1 MTDKEKQNEPWEA
14 SFKDEQ
20 PSQYSRSEH
29 RRKSKRVSMTVGI
42 LVLLVVV
49 LSFVPVYNYLQTLN
63 RPENTETAWTTSSSE
78 SSDTKVTD
86 RAKESSARAASKR
99 AAKASSKKAASEAE
113 AKRES
118 EKEAAK
124 ASSETDQ
131 ESSSS
136 SSSQEDKQYATVEAG
151 QGAYRV
157 AANAGISQQELQTLN
172 PGVNLTNIYAGQK
185 LRVK

>member
-29 RRKSKRVSMTVGI
+29 RRKSKRVSTTVGI

-63 RPENTETAWTTSSSE
+63 RPENTETAWTTSSSQ

-99 AAKASSKKAASEAE
+99 AAKASSKKAASEAK

-124 ASSETDQ
+124 ASSSAKQASSTD
-131 ESSSS
+131 
-136 SSSQEDKQYATVEAG
+136 EDKQYATVEAG